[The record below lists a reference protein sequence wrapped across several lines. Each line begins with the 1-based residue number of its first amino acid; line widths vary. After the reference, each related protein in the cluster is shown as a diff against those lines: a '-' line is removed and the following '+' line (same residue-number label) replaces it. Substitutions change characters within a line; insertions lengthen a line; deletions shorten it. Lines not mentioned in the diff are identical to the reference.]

1 MPLQTTVW
9 RQLGRPVSDLI
20 GRRGTSSS
28 RDKPKRVVVTGLGMV
43 TPLGADAKTSWS
55 RLTQSHSGI
64 VRLGKEYD
72 GIPSRIAGRVPT
84 NASQSPSPFDVHKFV
99 SKSDLRSTSLATA
112 FALSATKEALDDAQ
126 WHPDSEGD
134 CRATGVAIGNCM
146 CDLEYVVDCGI
157 AFREKGYSK
166 ISPFFIPRILTNMP
180 SGIISIQHKLKGPNH
195 SVATACTTGVHAI
208 GDAFSFIQRGY
219 ADVMV
224 CGGAEASVSPIGVAA
239 FARMRALSTAEDPA
253 KASRPFDK
261 NRDGFVVAEGSSI
274 LVLES
279 LEHAIARG
287 ANIHAE
293 ILGYG
298 LSGDAFH
305 ITAASTDGEGAL
317 ACMESALQNAC
328 VGVQDVGYVNAHA
341 TSTPVGDAA
350 EAAAIRRILG
360 DYCSKVAVSATK
372 GSTGHLL
379 GAAGATES
387 AFTVL
392 AVRDGVIPPTLNLDC
407 PDVGADLNFVAHQS
421 RPWTTENAARRVAIK
436 NSFGFGGTN
445 GSLVIAEYRK

>member
-1 MPLQTTVW
+1 MLKITQIYFVPENYIVW

-20 GRRGTSSS
+20 GRRGASSS

-126 WHPDSEGD
+126 WHPDSE
-134 CRATGVAIGNCM
+134 
-146 CDLEYVVDCGI
+146 
-157 AFREKGYSK
+157 
-166 ISPFFIPRILTNMP
+166 
-180 SGIISIQHKLKGPNH
+180 
-195 SVATACTTGVHAI
+195 
-208 GDAFSFIQRGY
+208 
-219 ADVMV
+219 
-224 CGGAEASVSPIGVAA
+224 
-239 FARMRALSTAEDPA
+239 
-253 KASRPFDK
+253 
-261 NRDGFVVAEGSSI
+261 
-274 LVLES
+274 
-279 LEHAIARG
+279 
-287 ANIHAE
+287 
-293 ILGYG
+293 
-298 LSGDAFH
+298 
-305 ITAASTDGEGAL
+305 ASTDGEGAL

-392 AVRDGVIPPTLNLDC
+392 AVRDGS
-407 PDVGADLNFVAHQS
+407 FH
-421 RPWTTENAARRVAIK
+421 RR
-436 NSFGFGGTN
+436 
-445 GSLVIAEYRK
+445 